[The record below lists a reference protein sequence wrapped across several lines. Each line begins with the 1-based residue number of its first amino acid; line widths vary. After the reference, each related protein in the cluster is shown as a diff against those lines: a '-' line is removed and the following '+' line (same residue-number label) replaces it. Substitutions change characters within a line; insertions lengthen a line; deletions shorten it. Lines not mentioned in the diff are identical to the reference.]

1 MIRHV
6 VMWKFK
12 EEAEGKSRLENM
24 ELVRDALY
32 ALLPV
37 IPEIKKMEIGFDVKH
52 TDMSMDLMLLTE
64 FDSLDTLAYYAEH
77 PEHLKV
83 SGYVRKVIESRVVL
97 DCEI

>member
-12 EEAEGKSRLENM
+12 ESAEGKSKAENM
-24 ELVRDALY
+24 EWVREHLY
-32 ALLPV
+32 ALCPI
-37 IPEIKKMEIGFDVKH
+37 IPEIKRMEIGVDI
-52 TDMSMDLMLLTE
+52 TGSDMSMDLMLLTE
-64 FDSLDTLAYYAEH
+64 FESVETMKTYAVH

-83 SGYVRKVIESRVVL
+83 SGYVRKVIETRVVL

>member
-12 EEAEGKSRLENM
+12 DEAKGKTRTENM
-24 ELVRDALY
+24 EWVREHLY
-32 ALLPV
+32 ALVPV
-37 IPEIKKMEIGFDVKH
+37 IPEIKRMEIGFDVKH

-64 FDSLDTLAYYAEH
+64 FDSMETLSIYANH
-77 PEHLKV
+77 PAHLAV
-83 SGYVRKVIESRVVL
+83 SEYVRAVIETRVVL

>member
-12 EEAEGKSRLENM
+12 ESAEGKTKLENM
-24 ELVRDALY
+24 EWVREHLY

-37 IPEIKKMEIGFDVKH
+37 IPEIKKMEIGFDVNH
-52 TDMSMDLMLLTE
+52 TDASMDLMLLTE
-64 FDSLDTLAYYAEH
+64 FDSLDTLSTYAVH

-83 SGYVRKVIESRVVL
+83 STYVRRVVESRVVL

>member
-12 EEAEGKSRLENM
+12 ENGEGKTREENM
-24 ELVRDALY
+24 AIVTERLY

-37 IPEIKKMEIGFDVKH
+37 IPELKKMEIGADISH

-64 FDSLDTLAYYAEH
+64 FESVEAMHTYAVH
-77 PEHLKV
+77 PAHKAV
-83 SGYVRKVIESRVVL
+83 STYVRKVIESRVVL
-97 DCEI
+97 DTEI

>member
-12 EEAEGKSRLENM
+12 AEAEGKTREENM
-24 ELVRDALY
+24 AIVRERLY

-37 IPEIKKMEIGFDVKH
+37 IPELKKLEIGCDVSH
-52 TDMSMDLMLLTE
+52 TEMSMDLMLLTE
-64 FDSLDTLAYYAEH
+64 FDSLADMKIYAEH

-83 SGYVRKVIESRVVL
+83 SSYVRKVIETRVVL
-97 DCEI
+97 DAEI